1 MGLHVTGGHSKALTE
16 SKAQSRARSIQQFY
30 QGRMQELNASL
41 ASLLMILNW
50 EELDKLES

>member
-16 SKAQSRARSIQQFY
+16 SKAQSRASSIQQFY

-50 EELDKLES
+50 EMLLTL